1 MSEKLFNDSLIDSET
16 PVQDSGITFDQL
28 GLSSTTLQALKA
40 KGFTKPSPIQALTI
54 PILLK
59 NEKDVIGQAQTG
71 TGKTA
76 AFALPLID
84 ILEGQSKTPKAIILT
99 PTRELALQV
108 SQEIESLKGSKRIT
122 VLAVYGGQS
131 IVTQFR
137 DLKRGADIVVGTP
150 GRILDHIQRETLYL
164 DDITHVI
171 LDEAD
176 EMLNRGFL
184 PDIQAILKCT
194 HASRRTILFSAT
206 MSPEILKIAK
216 QYMGEYELLK
226 VAQNQLTCTSVEQF
240 YFEVPFQDRFS
251 ALSRIIASENPFY
264 GLIFCRT
271 KRHTEQ
277 LARQLA
283 ECGYHA
289 DALNGDMS
297 QSARE
302 KILDKFK
309 SKLIT
314 ILVAT
319 DVAARG
325 IDIKDVTHV
334 INYSLPEEPEIYVH
348 RIGRTGRAGKIGKAF
363 SLVPPAD
370 RHRLALIERTTKLK
384 IQKGQLPS
392 SEDIIAQKKETIF
405 AELEK
410 SLEKAP
416 QEYYIK
422 IASELLEKHPAQPL
436 IALLLKRAFKSQL
449 EQQDFSKMNIV
460 EEPERRGGRRGDSGR
475 GGEGRSERSGGGQRG
490 FFNRKSNTKN
500 SRGGSSEGG
509 FKKRRDF
516 SNDASSTSSEGGF
529 RKREYSNDRPS
540 EGGFRKRPEYSNDRS
555 SSSSEGGF
563 RKREYSNDRPS
574 SEGGFR
580 KREYSNDRSS
590 SSSEGGFKKREYSN
604 NRPSEGGFR
613 KRPEYSNDRSSSSS
627 EGGFKK
633 RSNSS
638 TGNSGYAGNSDSFK
652 RRSSRP

>member
-1 MSEKLFNDSLIDSET
+1 MSEKLFNDSLVGSET
-16 PVQDSGITFDQL
+16 SVQDSGITFDQL

-40 KGFTKPSPIQALTI
+40 KGFEKPSPIQALTI

-59 NEKDVIGQAQTG
+59 NEKDIIGQAQTG

-216 QYMGEYELLK
+216 QYMGEYEVLK
-226 VAQNQLTCTSVEQF
+226 VAQNQLTCTSVEQI

-325 IDIKDVTHV
+325 IDIKNVTHV
-334 INYSLPEEPEIYVH
+334 INYCLPEEPETYVH
-348 RIGRTGRAGKIGKAF
+348 RIGRTGRAGNIGKAF

-405 AELEK
+405 TELEK

-460 EEPERRGGRRGDSGR
+460 EEPERRGGRRDSGR
-475 GGEGRSERSGGGQRG
+475 GEGRSERSGGQRG

-509 FKKRRDF
+509 FRKRRDF
-516 SNDASSTSSEGGF
+516 SNDASSNSSEGGF
-529 RKREYSNDRPS
+529 RKREYSNDRQS
-540 EGGFRKRPEYSNDRS
+540 EGGFKKRPEYSNDRS

-563 RKREYSNDRPS
+563 RKREYSNDRSS

-580 KREYSNDRSS
+580 KRVYSNDRSS

-604 NRPSEGGFR
+604 
-613 KRPEYSNDRSSSSS
+613 DRSSSSS
-627 EGGFKK
+627 EGTFRKKRDYSDGGFKRK
-633 RSNSS
+633 SNSS

>member
-1 MSEKLFNDSLIDSET
+1 MSEKLFNDSLVDSEIS
-16 PVQDSGITFDQL
+16 VQDSGITFDQL

-40 KGFTKPSPIQALTI
+40 KGFEKPSPIQALTI

-59 NEKDVIGQAQTG
+59 NEKDIIGQAQTG

-216 QYMGEYELLK
+216 QYMGEYEVLK
-226 VAQNQLTCTSVEQF
+226 VAQNQLTCTSVEQI

-325 IDIKDVTHV
+325 IDIKNVTHV
-334 INYSLPEEPEIYVH
+334 INYCLPEEPETYVH
-348 RIGRTGRAGKIGKAF
+348 RIGRTGRAGNIGRAF

-405 AELEK
+405 TELEK
-410 SLEKAP
+410 SLEKPP

-460 EEPERRGGRRGDSGR
+460 EEPERRGGRRDSGR
-475 GGEGRSERSGGGQRG
+475 RSEGRSERSGGQRG
-490 FFNRKSNTKN
+490 FFARKSNTKN
-500 SRGGSSEGG
+500 SRGDSSEGG
-509 FKKRRDF
+509 FKKREY
-516 SNDASSTSSEGGF
+516 SNDRSSSEGSFRKRDNSNDRQSEGGFKKRSEYSNDRSSSSSEGGF
-529 RKREYSNDRPS
+529 KKREYSNDRPS
-540 EGGFRKRPEYSNDRS
+540 SKGGFRKRPEYSNDRS

-563 RKREYSNDRPS
+563 RKKRDYSD
-574 SEGGFR
+574 
-580 KREYSNDRSS
+580 
-590 SSSEGGFKKREYSN
+590 GGFK
-604 NRPSEGGFR
+604 R
-613 KRPEYSNDRSSSSS
+613 K
-627 EGGFKK
+627 
-633 RSNSS
+633 SNSS
-638 TGNSGYAGNSDSFK
+638 TSNSGYAGNSDSFK

>member
-1 MSEKLFNDSLIDSET
+1 MSEKLFNDSFVDSEA
-16 PVQDSGITFDQL
+16 PAHSDITFDQL

-40 KGFTKPSPIQALTI
+40 KGFTKPTPIQALTI

-59 NEKDVIGQAQTG
+59 NEKDIVGQAQTG

-84 ILEGQSKTPKAIILT
+84 TLEGQSKTPKAIILT

-122 VLAVYGGQS
+122 ILAVYGGQS

-226 VAQNQLTCTSVEQF
+226 VTQNQLTCTSVEQI
-240 YFEVPFQDRFS
+240 YFEIPFQDRFS

-334 INYSLPEEPEIYVH
+334 INYCLPEEPEIYVH

-370 RHRLALIERTTKLK
+370 RHRLTLIERTTKLK

-405 AELEK
+405 TELEK

-460 EEPERRGGRRGDSGR
+460 EEPERRGGRRDSR
-475 GGEGRSERSGGGQRG
+475 RSEGRSERSGGGQRG

-500 SRGGSSEGG
+500 SRGGSSESG
-509 FKKRRDF
+509 FRKRRDF
-516 SNDASSTSSEGGF
+516 SNDASSNSSEGDF
-529 RKREYSNDRPS
+529 KKREYPNNRPS
-540 EGGFRKRPEYSNDRS
+540 EGEFKKRP
-555 SSSSEGGF
+555 
-563 RKREYSNDRPS
+563 
-574 SEGGFR
+574 
-580 KREYSNDRSS
+580 EYSNDRSS

-627 EGGFKK
+627 EGGFRKREYSNNRPSEGGFRKREYSNDRSSSSSEGGFKK